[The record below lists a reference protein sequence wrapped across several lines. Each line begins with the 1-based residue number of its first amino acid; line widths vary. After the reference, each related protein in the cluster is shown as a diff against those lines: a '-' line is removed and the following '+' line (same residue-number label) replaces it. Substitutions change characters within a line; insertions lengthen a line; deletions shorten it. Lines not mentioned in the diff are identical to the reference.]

1 MENKTNFLDE
11 IIKNVPLEEVEGT
24 FKKDIVRNK
33 ILYKMVYHHLT
44 VGESLFKIK
53 KLYGEIGVLMVMKIL
68 SDNNIPIPDGIME
81 EIYSDEYIEQ
91 IKKDSIKAGIF
102 GTLFLIAIIFL
113 VISEILSFFQ

>member
-11 IIKNVPLEEVEGT
+11 IIKNVPLEKIEGT

-44 VGESLFKIK
+44 VGESLFEIK
-53 KLYGEIGVLMVMKIL
+53 RLYGEIGVLMVMKIL

-81 EIYSDEYIEQ
+81 EFYSGEYIER